1 MSTYFEEVIR
11 NNPKDRY
18 LLNTIFF
25 EHIMYSRLR
34 NIFVDRFNVTD
45 NTLEVST
52 FNMKVKRILESF
64 NNETRIPQALLSK
77 MNDGK
82 YYLMDMLDIKALGT
96 KFIAGYDYT
105 TNGDKVKTA
114 RFIFVQVVPR
124 GTRIGYFIAGIDIN
138 FENGTCLTMIRNLT
152 DIKDIENEKEAE
164 SKK

>member
-1 MSTYFEEVIR
+1 
-11 NNPKDRY
+11 
-18 LLNTIFF
+18 
-25 EHIMYSRLR
+25 
-34 NIFVDRFNVTD
+34 
-45 NTLEVST
+45 
-52 FNMKVKRILESF
+52 
-64 NNETRIPQALLSK
+64 

-164 SKK
+164 SKMMRIINMMIIQNLLIACIQLLKI